1 MNVATRKR
9 RIVVV
14 MTRLRGVLAEKT
26 GDVLLLLRWLIM
38 VSLHECTR
46 DAPFVVIS

>member
-26 GDVLLLLRWLIM
+26 GDVLLLLRWSMLY
-38 VSLHECTR
+38 SLYECTK
-46 DAPFVVIS
+46 DAPFIVIP